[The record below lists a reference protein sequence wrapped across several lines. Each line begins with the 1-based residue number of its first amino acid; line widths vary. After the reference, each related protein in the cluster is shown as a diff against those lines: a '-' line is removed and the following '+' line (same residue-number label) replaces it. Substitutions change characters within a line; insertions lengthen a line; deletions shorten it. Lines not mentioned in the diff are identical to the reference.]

1 MWTLLW
7 RQLKSFIILVLLGAV
22 ILSFAIREIG
32 DALAILAALLLNVA
46 VGFLMDFRSERDIA
60 SLTSVS
66 SPRARVRRDGHEVD
80 LPARELVPG
89 DILLLD
95 SGDRVPADAR
105 ILSGECSIDE
115 SLLTGESVP
124 VDKHSAA
131 LATAAPPLAGRVNE
145 VFAGSLV
152 RTGAGA
158 AVVTATGAR
167 TEIGRIGSLL
177 SATEPA
183 PVPLNIRLAALG
195 RYIIWT
201 VGAVCALLV
210 GVGLWQGQPFWQL
223 LRTAVVLAVAAIP
236 EGLPSVATL
245 ALAAAARRLLK
256 RNLRVRHLGV
266 LESLGGITTLCMDK
280 TGTLTANAMT
290 VRAVKIAGHA
300 LEVTG
305 EGWTPTGDFLENG
318 QRTDPTTFPILSELL
333 QTCQRCN
340 EATLE
345 LEAGVWHIHGDPS
358 EGALLCA
365 AAKAGL
371 PDPRLRANEP
381 AVRTVPAG
389 RGHPFM
395 IVVARTAEG
404 ERAFVKGAP
413 EHVLDRCST
422 FRTVEGTQALDQATR
437 AEWLSANQAM
447 AGRALRVFGV
457 AVSPSPRSEA
467 SESAAPAEREQGW
480 VWLGLVGMADPPRA
494 GVKEALAQ
502 AHRAGIRT
510 IMITGD
516 QPATAV
522 AIARELELVSGREP
536 MVLVG
541 AETPVAGVDV
551 YARATPEGK
560 FALVRAL
567 QQSGAQVAMTGDGVN
582 DAPAL
587 RAADAGIAMGHG
599 TEVAKAAAAIILVDE
614 SLNTLL
620 VGIQEGRSVFLNIQK
635 ALDYLLSCSIATVLA
650 ALITMA
656 VGNPPI
662 LLPLQILY
670 LNLLMHTFPA
680 LGLTLERSNPN
691 VMERPPLRPGA
702 ALLSAVRM
710 GAILWHGI
718 IIAIAAGAI
727 GAWGLHHGGEAHSRS
742 LAFATLATSLLL
754 HTFAD
759 RSSTPFGGWNAW
771 RNPTLLLCIGAALTL
786 QFLALY
792 LPAMRNL
799 LLMTDFFVHDWVA
812 ILGAAASTVV
822 AVEIS
827 KLAWTKWE
835 LEAARS

>member
-1 MWTLLW
+1 VSGHPAWHRLTPQEAATTLGVEPDRGLSTEVVRERLVSHGPNTLPETPPPSMWTLLW

-80 LPARELVPG
+80 LPAQELVPG
-89 DILLLD
+89 DILLLA

-290 VRAVKIAGHA
+290 VRAVKTAGHA

-305 EGWTPTGDFLENG
+305 EGWTPTGDFLEIS
-318 QRTDPTTFPILSELL
+318 DP
-333 QTCQRCN
+333 
-340 EATLE
+340 
-345 LEAGVWHIHGDPS
+345 
-358 EGALLCA
+358 
-365 AAKAGL
+365 
-371 PDPRLRANEP
+371 
-381 AVRTVPAG
+381 
-389 RGHPFM
+389 
-395 IVVARTAEG
+395 
-404 ERAFVKGAP
+404 
-413 EHVLDRCST
+413 
-422 FRTVEGTQALDQATR
+422 FR
-437 AEWLSANQAM
+437 
-447 AGRALRVFGV
+447 
-457 AVSPSPRSEA
+457 
-467 SESAAPAEREQGW
+467 AAPD
-480 VWLGLVGMADPPRA
+480 L
-494 GVKEALAQ
+494 
-502 AHRAGIRT
+502 
-510 IMITGD
+510 
-516 QPATAV
+516 
-522 AIARELELVSGREP
+522 
-536 MVLVG
+536 
-541 AETPVAGVDV
+541 
-551 YARATPEGK
+551 
-560 FALVRAL
+560 
-567 QQSGAQVAMTGDGVN
+567 
-582 DAPAL
+582 PAL
-587 RAADAGIAMGHG
+587 
-599 TEVAKAAAAIILVDE
+599 
-614 SLNTLL
+614 
-620 VGIQEGRSVFLNIQK
+620 
-635 ALDYLLSCSIATVLA
+635 
-650 ALITMA
+650 
-656 VGNPPI
+656 
-662 LLPLQILY
+662 
-670 LNLLMHTFPA
+670 
-680 LGLTLERSNPN
+680 
-691 VMERPPLRPGA
+691 
-702 ALLSAVRM
+702 
-710 GAILWHGI
+710 
-718 IIAIAAGAI
+718 
-727 GAWGLHHGGEAHSRS
+727 
-742 LAFATLATSLLL
+742 
-754 HTFAD
+754 
-759 RSSTPFGGWNAW
+759 
-771 RNPTLLLCIGAALTL
+771 
-786 QFLALY
+786 
-792 LPAMRNL
+792 
-799 LLMTDFFVHDWVA
+799 
-812 ILGAAASTVV
+812 
-822 AVEIS
+822 
-827 KLAWTKWE
+827 
-835 LEAARS
+835 